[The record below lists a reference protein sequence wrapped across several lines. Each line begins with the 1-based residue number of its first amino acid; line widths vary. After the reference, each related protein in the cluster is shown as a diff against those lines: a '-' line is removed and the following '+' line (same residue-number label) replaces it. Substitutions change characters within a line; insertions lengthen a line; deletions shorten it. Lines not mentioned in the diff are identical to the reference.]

1 MGHSK
6 QQHMDMRDE
15 TYDTQAEAQWAQ
27 DANYAEYQAMLER
40 EQQTGVVIK
49 QKTFLDLD
57 TAGIK
62 DFAMDLVDKFT
73 DGFNSPTEGL
83 IFAKKLA
90 EAAELIKENLQAPAI
105 SEMRLGKG
113 EKYIGHNVTINEQMV
128 GVRYS
133 FKECGDPV
141 WNELN
146 EKIKNREAF
155 LKTIKG
161 SKEELIEET
170 GEVVTIYEP
179 VKSGKLS
186 PVVKIL

>member
-15 TYDTQAEAQWAQ
+15 TYDPQAESQWVQ
-27 DANYAEYQAMLER
+27 NANYAEYEESQER
-40 EQQTGVVIK
+40 EKSNGLIITEKSFI
-49 QKTFLDLD
+49 DLNKD
-57 TAGIK
+57 GIR
-62 DFAMDLVDKFT
+62 DFAMGVVDSYN
-73 DGFNSPTEGL
+73 DGFKSPTAGL
-83 IFAKKLA
+83 IMAKKLTD
-90 EAAELIKENLQAPAI
+90 AAELIKENLQDACI
-105 SEMRLGKG
+105 NEMRLGKG
-113 EKYIGHNVTINEQMV
+113 EKYTGHNVTINEQMV

-146 EKIKNREAF
+146 EKIKNRESF

-161 SKEELIEET
+161 SKTELIEET

-186 PVVKIL
+186 PVIKIL